1 MIRAV
6 APLAPAFLVMA
17 TRIRAEENTAWFQT
31 CFQFQQHARQLL
43 ARYMKQRGVGEHAI
57 EMVARQI
64 ELEEVLLPYVAAAVG
79 TRHYG
84 QALGA
89 FHTDRDVTEFGKHLE
104 VAAGPAAKIED
115 FERRFI
121 LDVLQ

>member
-6 APLAPAFLVMA
+6 APLAPTFLVMA

-31 CFQFQQHARQLL
+31 CFQFQQHARQFL

-57 EMVARQI
+57 EMVVRQI

-84 QALGA
+84 QVLGA
-89 FHTDRDVTEFGKHLE
+89 FQTDRDVTELVKQLE
-104 VAAGPAAKIED
+104 VAFGTSGKIED
-115 FERRFI
+115 IVVVLR
-121 LDVLQ
+121 LD